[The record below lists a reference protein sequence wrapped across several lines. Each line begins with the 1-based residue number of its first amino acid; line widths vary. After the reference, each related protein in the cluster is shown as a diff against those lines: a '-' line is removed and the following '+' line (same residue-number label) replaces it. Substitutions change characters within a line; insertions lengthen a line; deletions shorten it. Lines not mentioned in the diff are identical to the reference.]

1 MQNPSFVASL
11 RLPTYSS
18 TNYKYT
24 HLWKTRNGHYYSQE
38 TRLLIWLGVYR
49 SVVVLPKCCCTYS
62 SSLRPSLVTSSSDRC
77 WSVSAHF
84 GVNSPFPELPPLS
97 YFLYS
102 PNNILLLTR
111 LSSSSDVGVD
121 GVVVCK
127 MISFAETAG
136 YRRVEGDIRNKDRCN
151 SIGTPS
157 RTTTLLCVRSS
168 RVAAAATATAE
179 TFIIPPRRRMCRAHM
194 AN

>member
-1 MQNPSFVASL
+1 M
-11 RLPTYSS
+11 
-18 TNYKYT
+18 
-24 HLWKTRNGHYYSQE
+24 
-38 TRLLIWLGVYR
+38 
-49 SVVVLPKCCCTYS
+49 
-62 SSLRPSLVTSSSDRC
+62 
-77 WSVSAHF
+77 
-84 GVNSPFPELPPLS
+84 NSPFPELPPLS

-151 SIGTPS
+151 CIGTPS

-168 RVAAAATATAE
+168 RVAAAATAAAAAAE

-194 AN
+194 ANANIRGLCYNFGVISTFSVHLRGRCIARALYPFWQTSCISSFLANATTKDGVRSVAK